1 MKQHADEHLV
11 AKIAHLARLEFE
23 PASMQAMVEDMNRM
37 IEFVEQLNEIDTEHV
52 EPLIYLSDEHNVLRP
67 DAIGETLSVDQA
79 LANAPKH
86 DSDYFKVP
94 RFVENTGA

>member
-1 MKQHADEHLV
+1 MKQHVDETLV

-23 PASMQAMVEDMNRM
+23 PTSMQSMVEDMNRM
-37 IEFVEQLNEIDTEHV
+37 LEFVDQLNEIDTQDV
-52 EPLIYLSDEHNVLRP
+52 EPLIYLSDERNVLRP
-67 DAIGETLSVDQA
+67 DVIGETLSVEQA
-79 LANAPKH
+79 LVNAAKH